1 MSVKKRVYS
10 AKGLLKCIAVTVL
23 CVLSL
28 HLETGFTQEAPP
40 REPAATNADEPEN
53 AVGASDSSGRPPES
67 SQPGTSTQE
76 SKTPEPKFYVGEF
89 RVKGNSI
96 LNSLAIELA
105 LTPFLGEEKTVRDI
119 EAARQALELRYR
131 DAGYPTVLVNIP
143 EQNVVDGI
151 VLLEVIEGRVEELL
165 VTGSRYFS
173 LDRIKQQ
180 VPALSEGSVPYIP
193 GVQEQLAGINKAT
206 ADRQITPVLRPGRT
220 PGTLEVELKVKDTL
234 PLHGGIEVNDRYSQD
249 TTKTRLTGHIQY
261 DNLWQKEH
269 SFSLQYQT
277 APEEPKEVQVFAGT
291 YLWKMLTSDN
301 LVVLYGVSS
310 DSETAAVGTI
320 SVIGKGKIAGTRLVA
335 PLAPGDS
342 YFHSMSAGF
351 DYKDFDESVTLI
363 GSDTNNTPI
372 DYVNWALQYNG
383 TIREL
388 KTFFGF
394 GVGAN
399 FGIRGLVNDTKQ
411 FEDKRFNA
419 RPNYF
424 YLRLEANYETALF
437 LDTQF
442 IMRLNAQIADSP
454 LISNEQFSAG
464 GAYSV
469 RGYYESQELG
479 DNAVQGNIELV
490 SADLYRNVKAG
501 LDGFKL
507 FVFADGAYLQTK
519 DPLPLQD
526 AETGLYS
533 SGLGARVVAWKNLV
547 FDAAWAVPLKESGEI
562 EKYEDRWHLKLEYK
576 F

>member
-1 MSVKKRVYS
+1 MSVKKRMFP
-10 AKGLLKCIAVTVL
+10 AAGLLKCITMPAL

-28 HLETGFTQEAPP
+28 NIEIGFAQETPAWES
-40 REPAATNADEPEN
+40 AATNADTVEKTAGATQLSGQSAEPSP
-53 AVGASDSSGRPPES
+53 AHTA
-67 SQPGTSTQE
+67 TQE
-76 SKTPEPKFYVGEF
+76 SKSQAPTFYVGEF

-96 LNSLAIELA
+96 LNALAIELV
-105 LTPFLGEEKTVRDI
+105 LTPFLGEKRTVRDI
-119 EAARQALELRYR
+119 EAARQALELRFR

-143 EQNVVDGI
+143 EQDVVDGI
-151 VLLEVIEGRVEELL
+151 VYLEVVEGRVDELL

-180 VPALSEGSVPYIP
+180 VPALSEGGVPYIP
-193 GVQEQLAGINKAT
+193 SVQEQLSSINRTT
-206 ADRQITPVLRPGRT
+206 ADRQITPVLRPGKT

-234 PLHGGIEVNDRYSQD
+234 PLHGGIEINDRYSSG
-249 TTKTRLTGHIQY
+249 TTKTRLIGRVQY
-261 DNLWQKEH
+261 DNLWQQEH

-291 YLWKMLTSDN
+291 YLWRTLSSDN
-301 LVVLYGVSS
+301 LAVLYGVSS

-335 PLAPGDS
+335 PLAPGDN
-342 YFHSMSAGF
+342 YFHSLSAGF

-372 DYVNWALQYNG
+372 DYVNWALQYSG
-383 TIREL
+383 TFREL
-388 KTFFGF
+388 KTVFGF
-394 GVGAN
+394 GIGAN
-399 FGIRGLVNDTKQ
+399 FGIRGLINDTRQ
-411 FEDKRFNA
+411 FADKRYNA

-424 YLRLEANYETALF
+424 YLRAEANYEKTLF
-437 LDTQF
+437 LDWQF
-442 IMRLNAQIADSP
+442 ITRLNGQLADSP

-479 DNAVQGNIELV
+479 DNAVQGNIEFV
-490 SADLYRNVKAG
+490 SPALYRGATGGHDG
-501 LDGFKL
+501 LKI

-519 DPLPLQD
+519 DPLPSQESE
-526 AETGLYS
+526 ASLYS
-533 SGLGARVVAWKNLV
+533 SGLGARIVAWKNLLV
-547 FDAAWAVPLKESGEI
+547 DAVWAMPLKDSGDI
-562 EKYEDRWHLKLEYK
+562 EKYEDRWHLKLEYQ